1 VSAGADNPLR
11 RGLPPDR
18 DAAPFSLVIFG
29 AGGDLTRRKLAPALW
44 RLKAGGLLPARLQVV
59 GFSRGP
65 RTDEAFRDVFR
76 QAAVGTGTTP
86 DDDTLTEFLAA
97 VRYVAAAFD
106 DAAAYRRLAAV
117 LTEGERARSIPPNRL
132 YYLAT
137 PPEAYP
143 VIVRRLGEAGLA
155 TPPPGAFCRLV
166 VEKPFGHDSASAR
179 RLNQE
184 LHRVFQEDQIYRID
198 HYLGKETVQNILA
211 FRFANAIFEPLWNRK
226 YIDHV
231 QITVA
236 ESLGVEGRGGY
247 YDHAGAARDMVQN
260 HLFQLLS
267 LVAMEPPVAF
277 DADTVRDEKVKV
289 LKAVAPL
296 TPARA
301 VRGQYRAGVVDGT
314 PVPAYR
320 EEPDVAPD
328 SRTETFVALAL
339 SIENWR
345 WAGVP
350 FYLRT
355 GKRLAKRVSEIAIQ
369 FAPVPHRF
377 FRALDLPDVEPNVLT
392 LNIQPDEGLALT
404 FGAKVPG
411 AAMRIRTVHMD
422 FLYGSAFGQAPEAYE
437 RLLLDAVHGD
447 STLFTRH
454 DEVEAAWALLTPL
467 LDAWAS
473 SPEEPAPYEAGSWG
487 PSAAFELLAQDG
499 RRWRRL

>member
-1 VSAGADNPLR
+1 VTADNPLR
-11 RGLPPDR
+11 AGLPSDR
-18 DAAPFSLVIFG
+18 EAPPFSLVIFG

-44 RLKAGGLLPARLQVV
+44 RLKAAGLLPDRLQVV
-59 GFSRGP
+59 GFSRGR
-65 RTDEAFRDVFR
+65 RTDDAFRDVFR
-76 QAAVGTGTTP
+76 QAARDAGTAA
-86 DDDTLTEFLAA
+86 DDPTLAAFLAQI
-97 VRYVAAAFD
+97 RYVAAAFD
-106 DAAAYRRLAAV
+106 EAAGYRRLADV
-117 LTEGERARSIPPNRL
+117 LAEGERTWGIPPNRL
-132 YYLAT
+132 FYLAT

-143 VIVRRLGEAGLA
+143 VVVGHLGAAGLA
-155 TPPPGAFCRLV
+155 RAAPGAFCRLV
-166 VEKPFGHDSASAR
+166 VEKPFGRDSASAHQ
-179 RLNQE
+179 LNRE
-184 LHRVFQEDQIYRID
+184 LHQVFGEDQIYRID

-226 YIDHV
+226 YVDHV

-247 YDHAGAARDMVQN
+247 YDHAGATRDMVQN
-260 HLFQLLS
+260 HLFQLLA
-267 LVAMEPPVAF
+267 LVAMEPPVTF
-277 DADTVRDEKVKV
+277 DADAVRDEKVKV
-289 LKAVAPL
+289 LRAVAPL
-296 TPARA
+296 VPDRA
-301 VRGQYRAGVVDGT
+301 VRGQYRAGMIDGR
-314 PVPAYR
+314 PVPGYR
-320 EEPDVAPD
+320 EEPDVDPA

-339 SIENWR
+339 TVENWR

-411 AAMRIRTVHMD
+411 PAMRIRTVHMD

-454 DEVEAAWALLTPL
+454 DEVEAAWALLMPL
-467 LDAWAS
+467 LDGWAS

-487 PSAAFELLAQDG
+487 PSPAFDLLAQDG